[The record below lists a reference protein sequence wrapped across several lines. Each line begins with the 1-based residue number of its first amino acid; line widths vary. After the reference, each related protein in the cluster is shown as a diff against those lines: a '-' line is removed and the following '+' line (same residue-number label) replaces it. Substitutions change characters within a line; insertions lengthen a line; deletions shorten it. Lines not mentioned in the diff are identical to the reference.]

1 MRSND
6 LPSARAGSNPIV
18 QGSPDV
24 VFDGLPAATL
34 GSIGAHGNVGDRRLG
49 DGTHRRRL
57 HARLSRSRPS
67 LNRNGV
73 PCSGRFQLI
82 DHETGKPAAGRRVR
96 VWSSGGWNAFDT
108 TDADGMTSWIERPT
122 SETLYIDLLQ
132 RATHERPAEP
142 VPGRHEPL
150 RQDHPRRHP
159 GTQARS
165 AGQEGAV
172 LGGLPWQQHA
182 QPQPGWQKPQAG
194 VRGTAAQG
202 KE

>member
-67 LNRNGV
+67 
-73 PCSGRFQLI
+73 P
-82 DHETGKPAAGRRVR
+82 
-96 VWSSGGWNAFDT
+96 
-108 TDADGMTSWIERPT
+108 
-122 SETLYIDLLQ
+122 
-132 RATHERPAEP
+132 
-142 VPGRHEPL
+142 
-150 RQDHPRRHP
+150 
-159 GTQARS
+159 
-165 AGQEGAV
+165 
-172 LGGLPWQQHA
+172 
-182 QPQPGWQKPQAG
+182 
-194 VRGTAAQG
+194 
-202 KE
+202 